1 MALRRNH
8 LPRKVAEGARGHQG
22 APDSA
27 ILDLATRLEDAAIL
41 LRFGRSVV
49 GSELHAFLR
58 VPLGTQQQRATVARP
73 PDDQTVATHLH
84 AMRDTISMQSWIASP
99 PDDQTVAT
107 HLHAM
112 RDTISMQSWIASPPD
127 NQTVATHH
135 GRARASARLLL
146 RSGHVDLTKLGLDEA
161 EGGLER
167 ALGRRSPQRE
177 VVRE

>member
-1 MALRRNH
+1 MALRCNH

-84 AMRDTISMQSWIASP
+84 AMRDTISMQSWVASP
-99 PDDQTVAT
+99 PDD
-107 HLHAM
+107 
-112 RDTISMQSWIASPPD
+112 
-127 NQTVATHH
+127 QTVATHH